1 MPEVL
6 LATPEMATEYARWFV
21 NRIAYTRQSV
31 RPHPESGRHYY
42 YRPRTEGGG
51 ELGLELEDVR
61 RHLAGEIT
69 LGIYAINSETQRV
82 KWMGI
87 DADYKRSLDDLLKLQ
102 YELQQDGIQAA
113 LEQSRR
119 GGHLWILFETP
130 VLAKHARVYI
140 RHLASRLSVQVKAS
154 GASDGIEL
162 FPKQDRIEP
171 TQFGNAIRGPL
182 GVHRAVNR
190 RYWFYGAQHDLEA
203 QMKYLRK
210 LRRVTERRLL
220 ELVAGLA
227 LEDENPRPQPL
238 TGTRSARSHFQILD
252 HVNREGL
259 RRVGR
264 NWVTQCP
271 SCAVAGR
278 DHGKDNLAISV
289 EEPSKYLC
297 WAGCTNIQIRAA
309 LGAPAPA
316 NAR

>member
-21 NRIAYTRQSV
+21 NRLAYTRQSD
-31 RPHPESGRHYY
+31 RPHSESGRHYY
-42 YRPRTEGGG
+42 YRPRAEGGG
-51 ELGLELEDVR
+51 GLGVELGDVR

-69 LGIYAINSETQRV
+69 LGIYAINPETQRV

-140 RHLASRLSVQVKAS
+140 RHLAGKLSVQVKAS
-154 GASDGIEL
+154 GPSDGIEL

-182 GVHRAVNR
+182 GIHRAVNR
-190 RYWFYGAQHDLEA
+190 RYWFYGARHDLDA
-203 QMKYLRK
+203 QMKYLRE
-210 LRRVTERRLL
+210 LRRVTERQLS
-220 ELVAGLA
+220 ELIAGLMVEEKGPPES
-227 LEDENPRPQPL
+227 LTSSRPD
-238 TGTRSARSHFQILD
+238 RSYFQILD
-252 HVNREGL
+252 SL
-259 RRVGR
+259 
-264 NWVTQCP
+264 
-271 SCAVAGR
+271 
-278 DHGKDNLAISV
+278 
-289 EEPSKYLC
+289 
-297 WAGCTNIQIRAA
+297 
-309 LGAPAPA
+309 
-316 NAR
+316 

>member
-1 MPEVL
+1 
-6 LATPEMATEYARWFV
+6 
-21 NRIAYTRQSV
+21 
-31 RPHPESGRHYY
+31 
-42 YRPRTEGGG
+42 
-51 ELGLELEDVR
+51 
-61 RHLAGEIT
+61 
-69 LGIYAINSETQRV
+69 
-82 KWMGI
+82 
-87 DADYKRSLDDLLKLQ
+87 
-102 YELQQDGIQAA
+102 
-113 LEQSRR
+113 
-119 GGHLWILFETP
+119 
-130 VLAKHARVYI
+130 VLAEHARVYI
-140 RHLASRLSVQVKAS
+140 RHLASKLSVQVKAS
-154 GASDGIEL
+154 GPSDGIEL

-190 RYWFYGAQHDLEA
+190 RYWFYGAPHDLEA
-203 QMKYLRK
+203 QMKYLRI

-238 TGTRSARSHFQILD
+238 TGTRSARSHFQIRD

-271 SCAVAGR
+271 SCAMAGR

-289 EEPSKYLC
+289 AEPSKYLC

-309 LGAPAPA
+309 LGAPAPVS
-316 NAR
+316 AR

>member
-21 NRIAYTRQSV
+21 NRLPANPQPGSA
-31 RPHPESGRHYY
+31 HPPSGRHYY
-42 YRPRTEGGG
+42 YRPRAEGGG

-69 LGIYAINSETQRV
+69 LGIYAINPETQRV

-140 RHLASRLSVQVKAS
+140 RHLASKLSVQVKAS
-154 GASDGIEL
+154 GPSDGIEL
-162 FPKQDRIEP
+162 FPTQDLISP

-182 GVHRAVNR
+182 GVHRAVSR
-190 RYWFYGAQHDLEA
+190 RYWFYGAPPNLEWSM
-203 QMKYLRK
+203 Q
-210 LRRVTERRLL
+210 
-220 ELVAGLA
+220 
-227 LEDENPRPQPL
+227 
-238 TGTRSARSHFQILD
+238 
-252 HVNREGL
+252 
-259 RRVGR
+259 
-264 NWVTQCP
+264 
-271 SCAVAGR
+271 
-278 DHGKDNLAISV
+278 
-289 EEPSKYLC
+289 
-297 WAGCTNIQIRAA
+297 
-309 LGAPAPA
+309 
-316 NAR
+316 

>member
-1 MPEVL
+1 MPEAL
-6 LATPEMATEYARWFV
+6 LATPEMAAEYSRWFV
-21 NRIAYTRQSV
+21 NRLAYTRQSD

-42 YRPRTEGGG
+42 YRPRAEGGG
-51 ELGLELEDVR
+51 ELGLELDDVR

-69 LGIYAINSETQRV
+69 LGIYAINPETQRV

-102 YELQQDGIQAA
+102 YELQQNGIQAA

-119 GGHLWILFETP
+119 GGHLWIMFETP

-154 GASDGIEL
+154 GPSDGIEL
-162 FPKQDRIEP
+162 FPKQDRIER
-171 TQFGNAIRGPL
+171 TQFGNAIRAPL
-182 GVHRAVNR
+182 GIHRAVNR
-190 RYWFYGAQHDLEA
+190 RYWFYGAQHDLDA
-203 QMKYLRK
+203 QMRYLRE
-210 LRRVTERRLL
+210 LCRVTERQLSDL
-220 ELVAGLA
+220 IAGLV
-227 LEDENPRPQPL
+227 LEEERQSQPSAC
-238 TGTRSARSHFQILD
+238 TRSARSTFQILAHLD
-252 HVNREGL
+252 PEGL

-271 SCAVAGR
+271 SCAAAGR
-278 DHGKDNLAISV
+278 DRGKDNLAISV

-309 LGAPAPA
+309 LGAPIPV
-316 NAR
+316 NVC

>member
-21 NRIAYTRQSV
+21 NRLAYTRQSD
-31 RPHPESGRHYY
+31 RPHSESGRYYY
-42 YRPRTEGGG
+42 YRPRAEGGCEVG
-51 ELGLELEDVR
+51 MELVDVR
-61 RHLAGEIT
+61 RGMGGEIRV
-69 LGIYAINSETQRV
+69 GIYGMNTEREGV

-140 RHLASRLSVQVKAS
+140 RHLAGKLSVQVKAS
-154 GASDGIEL
+154 GPSDGIEL

-203 QMKYLRK
+203 QMKYLRE
-210 LRRVTERRLL
+210 LRRVTERQLSNL
-220 ELVAGLA
+220 IDGLA
-227 LEDENPRPQPL
+227 LEEENPRPQRL
-238 TGTRSARSHFQILD
+238 TAMRADPSHFHILD
-252 HVNREGL
+252 RLDREG
-259 RRVGR
+259 
-264 NWVTQCP
+264 
-271 SCAVAGR
+271 
-278 DHGKDNLAISV
+278 
-289 EEPSKYLC
+289 
-297 WAGCTNIQIRAA
+297 
-309 LGAPAPA
+309 
-316 NAR
+316 